1 MASGQ
6 SSTLF
11 GTFPTGAARALCRT
25 LTFSAIPL
33 SFLHPGDLAPRH
45 MLAPKRRQT
54 IRRRNVIQGDSL
66 MSPAELHAD
75 SIVIDGLIIAKW
87 NRELFE
93 DMRKG
98 GLTAANCTVSVWEGF
113 QATINSIVA
122 SQKLIRENSDLV
134 LPVRTTADIRKAK
147 EQGKTGILFGF
158 QNAHAFEDQ
167 LGYVEIFKQLG
178 VGIVQ
183 MCYNT
188 QNLVGTGCYERD
200 GGLSGFGRE
209 IVAEMNRV
217 GVMCDLSHVGSR
229 TSEEVI
235 LESKKPVCYSHCL
248 PSGLKEH
255 PRNKSDAELK
265 FIADHGGF
273 VGVTMFA
280 PFLAK
285 GIDATIDDYAEA
297 IEYTMNLVGEDAIGI
312 GTDFT
317 QGHGQD
323 FFEYLTHDKGYARR
337 LTSFGKIIN
346 PLGIRT
352 VGEFPNLTETLL
364 KRGHPE
370 RMVRKIMGENWV
382 NVLKDVWGE

>member
-1 MASGQ
+1 M
-6 SSTLF
+6 STL
-11 GTFPTGAARALCRT
+11 
-25 LTFSAIPL
+25 
-33 SFLHPGDLAPRH
+33 H
-45 MLAPKRRQT
+45 
-54 IRRRNVIQGDSL
+54 DS
-66 MSPAELHAD
+66 
-75 SIVIDGLIIAKW
+75 SIIIDGLNISKF
-87 NRELFE
+87 EPSVFE

-98 GLTAANCTVSVWEGF
+98 GVTAVNCTVSVWESF
-113 QATINSIVA
+113 QKTVDNIGEMR
-122 SQKLIRENSDLV
+122 QMIREHSDILT
-134 LPVRTTADIRKAK
+134 LVRTTDDIRRAK
-147 EQGKTGILFGF
+147 KENKTGIIFGF
-158 QNAHAFEDQ
+158 QNAHAFEDN
-167 LGYVEIFKQLG
+167 LGYIETFKQLG
-178 VGIVQ
+178 VNVVQ
-183 MCYNT
+183 LCYNT

-217 GVMCDLSHVGSR
+217 GVMCDLSHVGSK

-235 LESKKPVCYSHCL
+235 LESKKPVTYSHCL

-285 GIDATIDDYAEA
+285 GIDSTIDDYAEA
-297 IEYTMNLVGEDAIGI
+297 IEYVMNLVGEDAIGI

-364 KRGHPE
+364 KRGHSE
-370 RMVRKIMGENWV
+370 RVVRKIMGENWV
-382 NVLKDVWGE
+382 RILGDVWGE

>member
-1 MASGQ
+1 MDKYLNLRPGNLHGNA
-6 SSTLF
+6 
-11 GTFPTGAARALCRT
+11 
-25 LTFSAIPL
+25 PL
-33 SFLHPGDLAPRH
+33 SRIDAFGNSPVVFAPGSPVPWAYADPKAPADDSARES
-45 MLAPKRRQT
+45 L
-54 IRRRNVIQGDSL
+54 IGDSL

-113 QATINSIVA
+113 QATVNSIA
-122 SQKLIRENSDLV
+122 SSQKLIRENSDLV
-134 LPVRTTADIRKAK
+134 MPVRTTADIRKAK
-147 EQGKTGILFGF
+147 ELGKTGILFGF

-167 LGYVEIFKQLG
+167 IGYVEIFKQLG

-217 GVMCDLSHVGSR
+217 GIMCDLSHVGSK

-235 LESKKPVCYSHCL
+235 LESKKPVTYSHCL

-285 GIDATIDDYAEA
+285 GIDSTIDDYAEA
-297 IEYTMNLVGEDAIGI
+297 IEYVMNIVGEDAIGI

-370 RMVRKIMGENWV
+370 LVVRKIMGENWV
-382 NVLKDVWGE
+382 TVLKDVWGE

>member
-1 MASGQ
+1 MTPS
-6 SSTLF
+6 
-11 GTFPTGAARALCRT
+11 
-25 LTFSAIPL
+25 
-33 SFLHPGDLAPRH
+33 
-45 MLAPKRRQT
+45 
-54 IRRRNVIQGDSL
+54 
-66 MSPAELHAD
+66 ELHNDA
-75 SIVIDGLIIAKW
+75 IVIDGLIIAKW
-87 NRELFE
+87 NRELLE
-93 DMRKG
+93 DMRLG

-113 QATINSIVA
+113 QATVDNIVKSNQLMA
-122 SQKLIRENSDLV
+122 ECSDLV
-134 LPVRTTADIRKAK
+134 RPVRTTADITRAK
-147 EQGKTGILFGF
+147 EEGKTGIIFGF

-167 LGYVEIFKQLG
+167 IGYVEIFKQLG

-217 GVMCDLSHVGSR
+217 GIMCDLSHVGAK

-255 PRNKSDAELK
+255 PRNKSDQELK

-280 PFLAK
+280 PFLKK
-285 GIDATIDDYAEA
+285 GIDSTIEDYCEA
-297 IEYTMNLVGEDAIGI
+297 IEYVMNIIGEDAIGI

-317 QGHGQD
+317 QGHGQE
-323 FFEYLTHDKGYARR
+323 FFEWLTHDKGYARR
-337 LTSFGKIIN
+337 LTDFGKIIN
-346 PLGIRT
+346 PKGIRT
-352 VGEFPNLTETLL
+352 IGEFPNLTEALL
-364 KRGHPE
+364 KRGMSE
-370 RMVRKIMGENWV
+370 AQVRKIMGENWV
-382 NVLKDVWGE
+382 RVLKDVWGS

>member
-1 MASGQ
+1 MPLSRVALNTAGCGAGHLSRIDAFGKPPVVFASGSPVVQ
-6 SSTLF
+6 AYA
-11 GTFPTGAARALCRT
+11 GPKAPTQR
-25 LTFSAIPL
+25 SA
-33 SFLHPGDLAPRH
+33 
-45 MLAPKRRQT
+45 QT
-54 IRRRNVIQGDSL
+54 KSIKGDSL

-113 QATINSIVA
+113 KATVDNIAS

-134 LPVRTTADIRKAK
+134 MPVRTTADIRKAK
-147 EQGKTGILFGF
+147 ELGKTGILFGF

-167 LGYVEIFKQLG
+167 IAYVDVFKQLG

-217 GVMCDLSHVGSR
+217 GIMCDLSHVGSK

-255 PRNKSDAELK
+255 PRNKSDEELK

-285 GIDATIDDYAEA
+285 GIDSTIDDYAEA
-297 IEYTMNLVGEDAIGI
+297 IEYTMNIVGEDAIGI

-337 LTSFGKIIN
+337 LTNFGKIIN

-370 RMVRKIMGENWV
+370 RVVRKIMGENWV

>member
-1 MASGQ
+1 MNA
-6 SSTLF
+6 
-11 GTFPTGAARALCRT
+11 
-25 LTFSAIPL
+25 
-33 SFLHPGDLAPRH
+33 
-45 MLAPKRRQT
+45 
-54 IRRRNVIQGDSL
+54 
-66 MSPAELHAD
+66 AELHAD

-87 NRELFE
+87 SRDLFE
-93 DMRKG
+93 DMRRG

-113 QATINSIVA
+113 QATVDNIAMVGKMMRDNA
-122 SQKLIRENSDLV
+122 DLV
-134 LPVRTTADIRKAK
+134 TPVHTTADIRRAKA
-147 EQGKTGILFGF
+147 EGRTGIILGF
-158 QNAHAFEDQ
+158 QNTSAFEDK
-167 LGYVEIFKQLG
+167 LGYVEVFKRLG

-209 IVAEMNRV
+209 VVAEMNRV
-217 GVMCDLSHVGSR
+217 GIMCDLSHVGPK

-280 PFLAK
+280 PFLK
-285 GIDATIDDYAEA
+285 RGIDSTVDDYAEA
-297 IEYTMNLVGEDAIGI
+297 IEYVMNLAGEDAVGI

-317 QGHGQD
+317 QGHDKG
-323 FFEYLTHDKGYARR
+323 FFEWLTHDKGYARR
-337 LTSFGKIIN
+337 LTDFGKIVN

-352 VGEFPNLTETLL
+352 VGEFPNLTETLV
-364 KRGHPE
+364 KRGMPE
-370 RMVRKIMGENWV
+370 RVVRKVMGENWLR
-382 NVLKDVWGE
+382 VLGEVWGD

>member
-1 MASGQ
+1 M
-6 SSTLF
+6 T
-11 GTFPTGAARALCRT
+11 
-25 LTFSAIPL
+25 
-33 SFLHPGDLAPRH
+33 
-45 MLAPKRRQT
+45 
-54 IRRRNVIQGDSL
+54 
-66 MSPAELHAD
+66 PAEIHQDA
-75 SIVIDGLIIAKW
+75 IVIDGLIIAKW

-98 GLTAANCTVSVWEGF
+98 GLTAASCTVSVWEGF
-113 QATINSIVA
+113 QATINNIA
-122 SQKLIRENSDLV
+122 DTAKLMRENDDLV
-134 LPVRTTADIRKAK
+134 RPVYTTEDIHKAK
-147 EQGKTGILFGF
+147 AENKTGIILSF

-167 LGYVEIFKQLG
+167 IGYVEIFKKLG

-217 GVMCDLSHVGSR
+217 GIMCDLSHVGSK

-255 PRNKSDAELK
+255 PRNKSDEELK

-280 PFLAK
+280 PFLKK
-285 GIDATIDDYAEA
+285 GIDSTIDDYAEA
-297 IEYTMNLVGEDAIGI
+297 IEYVMNIVGEDAIGI

-317 QGHGQD
+317 QGHDQQ
-323 FFEYLTHDKGYARR
+323 FFEWLTHDKGYARR
-337 LTSFGKIIN
+337 LTRFGKIVN

-352 VGEFPNLTETLL
+352 VGEFPNLTKTLL
-364 KRGHPE
+364 KRGMSE
-370 RMVRKIMGENWV
+370 AQVRKIMGENWV
-382 NVLKDVWGE
+382 RVLKDVWGA

>member
-1 MASGQ
+1 
-6 SSTLF
+6 
-11 GTFPTGAARALCRT
+11 
-25 LTFSAIPL
+25 
-33 SFLHPGDLAPRH
+33 
-45 MLAPKRRQT
+45 
-54 IRRRNVIQGDSL
+54 
-66 MSPAELHAD
+66 MSPTELHAD

-113 QATINSIVA
+113 QATINNIVA
-122 SQKLIRENSDLV
+122 SQTLIRDNSDLV
-134 LPVRTTADIRKAK
+134 LAVKTTADIRRAK
-147 EQGKTGILFGF
+147 EQGKTGIIFGF

-167 LGYVEIFKQLG
+167 LGYIEIFKQLG
-178 VGIVQ
+178 VGVVQ

-209 IVAEMNRV
+209 VVAEMNRV
-217 GVMCDLSHVGSR
+217 GIMCDLSHVGSK

-235 LESKKPVCYSHCL
+235 LESKKPVCYYHCL

-285 GIDATIDDYAEA
+285 GIDSTIDDYAEA
-297 IEYTMNLVGEDAIGI
+297 IEYTMNIVGEDSIGI

-323 FFEYLTHDKGYARR
+323 FFEMLTHDKGYARR

-364 KRGHPE
+364 KRGHNE
-370 RMVRKIMGENWV
+370 RVVRKIMGENWV

>member
-1 MASGQ
+1 MNRWAIAS
-6 SSTLF
+6 
-11 GTFPTGAARALCRT
+11 
-25 LTFSAIPL
+25 INDPL
-33 SFLHPGDLAPRH
+33 SRIDAFGKPPVVFAPGCPGPQAYAGPKAPADDSAH
-45 MLAPKRRQT
+45 ESL
-54 IRRRNVIQGDSL
+54 IGDSL

-87 NRELFE
+87 NRDLFE

-113 QATINSIVA
+113 QATVNNIAA

-134 LPVRTTADIRKAK
+134 IPVRTTADIRKAK

-167 LGYVEIFKQLG
+167 IGYVEVFKQLG

-217 GVMCDLSHVGSR
+217 GVMCDLSHVGSK

-255 PRNKSDAELK
+255 PRNKSDEELK

-285 GIDATIDDYAEA
+285 GIDSTIDDYAEA
-297 IEYTMNLVGEDAIGI
+297 IEYVMNIVGEDAIGI

-370 RMVRKIMGENWV
+370 RVVRKIMGENWV